1 MKGKLIVALV
11 VMVLLAVCLSRNQSE
26 AANQTITSYEY
37 QILIEGAL
45 SPNVKQLN
53 DAGAQGWELVSVT
66 KNENGPSILYLKRVR
81 KSG

>member
-1 MKGKLIVALV
+1 MKDKLIVALIV
-11 VMVLLAVCLSRNQSE
+11 AALLSFGFSRNHSE
-26 AANQTITSYEY
+26 AANETVTSYEY
-37 QILIEGAL
+37 QVLIEGGL

-66 KNENGPSILYLKRVR
+66 RSENGPSILYLKRVR

>member
-11 VMVLLAVCLSRNQSE
+11 VAVLLSLGLSRNESE
-26 AANQTITSYEY
+26 AANQTVTSYEY
-37 QILIEGAL
+37 QILMEGGL

-66 KNENGPSILYLKRVR
+66 RSENGLSILYLKRSR
-81 KSG
+81 TTR